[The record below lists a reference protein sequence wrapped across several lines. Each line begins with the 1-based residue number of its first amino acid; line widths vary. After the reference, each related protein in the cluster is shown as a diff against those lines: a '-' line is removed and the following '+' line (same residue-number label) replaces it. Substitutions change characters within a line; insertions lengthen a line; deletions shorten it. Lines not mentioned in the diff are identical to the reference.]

1 MLALSSFAAADS
13 SSLEEAFK
21 NGKTSGDVSVYYESR
36 HVNKGKPTQYFA
48 NTAWAVGSIGVNYE
62 TDYYKNF
69 KFVAGFR
76 AALPVYEKDKNTKT
90 FHGIGDST
98 ERVSENYRYNLSNLY
113 LEYNANDTVVK
124 VGRQNI
130 YSDWVTQINDGVTIV
145 NNSIKNLTLD
155 ALWTRAR
162 GKVKINEMT
171 QVEKFNDTRGLF
183 GAGAT
188 YSFENGLAF
197 RAYEN
202 YMDNALSVFGGKI
215 MYDGKLNENVG
226 FGGKLHYAKIDEKGR
241 YLDQDKRVGIY
252 KDGDGDVFEGVAYVS
267 YNDTKFT
274 LGYVAADKQSGW
286 GTLKG
291 QNYVGDAIVQFE
303 EGDVMYTNDAK
314 TIYAMLSTNIQK
326 LSVSGIIGTTNYVA
340 GKENKK
346 YKQSEFSAWL
356 SYPLTESLSA
366 SLKFDKTFGDYQD
379 TPTYTQTSAGLTY
392 KF

>member
-1 MLALSSFAAADS
+1 MKKSLIAMLALSSFAVADS

-36 HVNKGKPTQYFA
+36 HIDKGEKSTYYQ
-48 NTAWAVGSIGVNYE
+48 NTAWAVGSIGINYE

-113 LEYNANDTVVK
+113 LEYNANDTVIK
-124 VGRQNI
+124 IGRQNI

-188 YSFENGLAF
+188 YSFENGLSF
-197 RAYEN
+197 RAYGEHA
-202 YMDNALSVFGGKI
+202 DNVLSVFGGKI

-226 FGGKLHYAKIDEKGR
+226 FGGKLHYAKMDEKIK
-241 YLDQDKRVGIY
+241 DI
-252 KDGDGDVFEGVAYVS
+252 KDGEVFESVAYVS
-267 YNDTKFT
+267 YNDTKLT
-274 LGYVAADKQSGW
+274 LGYVAAGKDNGW
-286 GTLKG
+286 GSSFKG
-291 QNYVGDAIVQFE
+291 GMYVGDTIVQFE
-303 EGDVMYTNDAK
+303 EGDAMYTNDAK

-340 GKENKK
+340 GEENKK